1 MILGTV
7 ASTDWAE
14 ILTGNVIASFSN
26 TFFWLFAVTRISF
39 STSIATL
46 AMKNQKQNPATRWT
60 LYAEKP
66 GWLVGL
72 QFLIAITVPFIA
84 FSPMDDAV
92 YLVDEVK
99 NVRTKEP
106 LFYRFFLP
114 LQKSFF
120 SEPSLYLI

>member
-1 MILGTV
+1 
-7 ASTDWAE
+7 
-14 ILTGNVIASFSN
+14 
-26 TFFWLFAVTRISF
+26 
-39 STSIATL
+39 
-46 AMKNQKQNPATRWT
+46 MKNQKQNPATRWT